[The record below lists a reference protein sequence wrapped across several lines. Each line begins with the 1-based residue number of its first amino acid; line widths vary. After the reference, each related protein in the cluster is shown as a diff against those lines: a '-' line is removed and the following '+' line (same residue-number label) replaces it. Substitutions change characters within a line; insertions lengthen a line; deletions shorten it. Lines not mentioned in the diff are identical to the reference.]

1 MIRKAMWQASREAVE
16 RARAGE
22 GPTLLE
28 AMTFRFMGHYFGDP
42 GAYIPKDEY
51 AAALARDPMPAT
63 KAAVLQTKAAS
74 EADLEAIARDI
85 NAQIDDAV
93 KVCRGLESTGARR
106 DQQRHLRPGSARM
119 STVTAAAPETMS
131 FTDAYRMA
139 LDEALESDPSVL
151 LLGED
156 IGDKEGGG
164 VFKVTKGL
172 STKYGAHRVRTTPIS
187 EQAIL
192 GAAVG
197 AALAG
202 MRPVAEIMLMNFIT
216 VAMDQIVNHA
226 AKLRFM
232 SGGQTG
238 VPITIRTRTGA
249 GAGTAGQHSDM
260 LEAWFAHVAGIKVV
274 VPSTPADAKGLLSS
288 CIFDDDPCL
297 FIEDGLTRALTG
309 PAPPPG
315 HRVPL
320 GKAHVARS
328 GSDVSVIGYG
338 RPLRDTLVIAER
350 LGARRYPGRG
360 RRLAD
365 GFATRHRRHPEV
377 GGQDAPCRGGSRS
390 PAQLRRGRG
399 SGRADPRAPLRPARR
414 ARAAGRLSRRHGA
427 VRQGARNGVP
437 L

>member
-1 MIRKAMWQASREAVE
+1 
-16 RARAGE
+16 
-22 GPTLLE
+22 
-28 AMTFRFMGHYFGDP
+28 
-42 GAYIPKDEY
+42 
-51 AAALARDPMPAT
+51 
-63 KAAVLQTKAAS
+63 
-74 EADLEAIARDI
+74 
-85 NAQIDDAV
+85 
-93 KVCRGLESTGARR
+93 
-106 DQQRHLRPGSARM
+106 
-119 STVTAAAPETMS
+119 MS

-202 MRPVAEIMLMNFIT
+202 MRPVAEIMLMNFVT

-260 LEAWFAHVAGIKVV
+260 LEAWFAHVAGIKVI
-274 VPSTPADAKGLLSS
+274 VPSTPADAKGLLSA

-297 FIEDGLTRALTG
+297 FIEDGLTRSLTG

-315 HRVPL
+315 HRLPL
-320 GKAHVARS
+320 GKAHVART

-350 LGARRYPGRG
+350 LAQEGIQVEIVDLRTVSP
-360 RRLAD
+360 LDTD
-365 GFATRHRRHPEV
+365 GILKSVAKT
-377 GGQDAPCRGGSRS
+377 
-390 PAQLRRGRG
+390 
-399 SGRADPRAPLRPARR
+399 RR
-414 ARAAGRLSRRHGA
+414 AVVVHEAPRSFGVGAEVAARIQEHLYGQLAAPVLRVASRD
-427 VRQGARNGVP
+427 VTVP
-437 L
+437 FAKVLETEYLYKPTEIESAIRRTLEAKAPR